1 LSNPLPH
8 RSIKKISSSHLLK
21 LGAVVTC
28 LSGGVVG
35 AEKEVDES
43 NIIDSSM
50 FKSRFSVNQLKQ
62 TDYSFFNA
70 CPTKN
75 QPIDLSFEKDYKS
88 ANDKKPDKIQVGS
101 IKLTADDVPENNE
114 IKTVLEGNVTMRTD
128 TSLLL
133 ADRLVSDKTIG
144 KVTATGNVSVET
156 EESLLRAKQFV
167 GDEEDQSSKLS
178 DVKFHFF
185 SNNANGQAE
194 SISLSGQGVAKLND
208 LTFST
213 CPTGDNSWRFSAS
226 ELELDQK
233 SQRGEAWGMLLRVKD
248 IPVFYF
254 PYLSFPIGDQRK
266 SGLLAP
272 AISNNSRNG
281 VDVTLPIYWNIAE
294 NMDATF
300 QPRHIQ
306 NRGSQ
311 LGVELRYLNQKSV
324 NKLSF
329 EWLDDDQL
337 VSELLVNE
345 PSLANGIYGLDKERW
360 AVSFSNQTRFNHYW
374 SSSVSASKVSDRD
387 YFRDLGLGLIQS
399 QLRNG
404 QTQLL
409 SQADLSYQDDIW
421 FVSLFAE
428 SVQSIVGDEPYR
440 ILPSLISSA
449 DYFHPVTG
457 LRWQF
462 ESDFTRFDHSDKN
475 KMIGQRFNALGAV
488 SFPLQNSYSWLTPKL
503 SYQLTHY
510 QQQDI
515 LSNDKDSISR
525 NLPIFSLDSG
535 LYFDRAMQW
544 KKQSITHSLEP
555 RIFYAY
561 IPNEEQQLINNF
573 DTRTPDFSFS
583 QLWREN
589 RFSGVDRIGDTN
601 HIAVALTNRFVKD
614 KTGEQLLSLSMGRK
628 FYFEDRQVQLT
639 DINPIDTQSVSPWLL
654 EVNYSATANIEFS
667 GFIEWSDEKDSVGAN
682 RGTNLARSRI
692 KFEPIEDHIVNLSHR
707 VRNNEHFNNEELDLS
722 FAWPINDEWRLVG
735 RWYNDLQNNRTS
747 ETLFGFEY
755 ESCCWAVSIVS
766 HRYLDVRLD
775 SLGNP
780 LPTSFVGDG
789 NEEFNSGVQLQF
801 VFKGLGNPG
810 EKGVSKLLE
819 KNIRGYRSRF

>member
-1 LSNPLPH
+1 LSDLLSHSSISKTPL
-8 RSIKKISSSHLLK
+8 SHLFAI
-21 LGAVVTC
+21 GMVVAC
-28 LSGGVVG
+28 LSSGVNGV
-35 AEKEVDES
+35 EKTPNDS

-50 FKSRFSVNQLKQ
+50 FKSRFGINELKQ
-62 TDYSFFNA
+62 TNYSFFNA
-70 CPTKN
+70 CPIKN
-75 QPIDLSFEKDYKS
+75 QPLDLSFEKK
-88 ANDKKPDKIQVGS
+88 DKNIPNKEQEDVQVGS
-101 IKLTADDVPENNE
+101 IKLTADDVPKNDEMN
-114 IKTVLEGNVTMRTD
+114 TLLVGNVTMRTE

-133 ADRLVSDKTIG
+133 ADKLISDKALG

-156 EESLLRAKQFV
+156 KESLLRAKQFI
-167 GDEEDQSSKLS
+167 GDENDQSSKLS

-194 SISLSGQGVAKLND
+194 SLSLSNQGVATLKD

-233 SQRGEAWGMLLRVKD
+233 SQWGEAWGMWLKVKG

-254 PYLSFPIGDQRK
+254 PYLNFPIGDQRK

-281 VDVTLPIYWNIAE
+281 VDITLPIYWNIAE
-294 NMDATF
+294 NIDATF

-311 LGVELRYLNQKSV
+311 LGVELRYLTEKSM
-324 NKLSF
+324 NELSF
-329 EWLDDDQL
+329 EWLDDDKL
-337 VSELLVNE
+337 VSDLLVSE
-345 PSLANGIYGLDKERW
+345 PSLADGIYGLDKERW
-360 AVSFSNQTRFNHYW
+360 AVSFSNQTRFNQYW
-374 SSSVSASKVSDRD
+374 SSSINASKVSDRD
-387 YFRDLGLGLIQS
+387 YFRDLGIGLIQS

-409 SQADLSYQDDIW
+409 SQADLSYQDDVW

-428 SVQSIVGDEPYR
+428 SVQSFVGDEPYR

-449 DYFHPVTG
+449 DYFHPSSG

-462 ESDFTRFDHSDKN
+462 ESDFTHFDHSDNN
-475 KMIGQRFNALGAV
+475 KVMGQRFNVLGAV
-488 SFPLQNSYSWLTPKL
+488 SFPLQNTYSWLTPKL

-510 QQQDI
+510 QQEDV
-515 LSNDKDSISR
+515 LLNNKETLSR

-561 IPNEEQQLINNF
+561 IPNEEQQSINNF

-589 RFSGVDRIGDTN
+589 RFTGTDRIGDTN
-601 HIAVALTNRFVKD
+601 HLAVAITNRFVKD

-628 FYFEDRQVQLT
+628 FYFDDRQVQLT
-639 DINPIDTQSVSPWLL
+639 DIGRVDTQSYSPWLL
-654 EVNYSATANIEFS
+654 EVNYSATSNIEFS
-667 GFIEWSDEKDSVGAN
+667 GFIEWSDHKDPVSSN

-707 VRNNEHFNNEELDLS
+707 VRNNEYFSNEELDLS

-775 SLGNP
+775 SSGNP
-780 LPTSFVGDG
+780 LPISLVGDG
-789 NEEFNSGVQLQF
+789 NEQFNSGVQLQF

-810 EKGVSKLLE
+810 ENSVSKLLE